1 MAHVAQSLAV
11 EIGKRA
17 KWSLTGCSAKQLA
30 VLLDS
35 RQFFTWDG
43 DHLGYAIDESVS
55 DLALPAAP
63 DTSWALIEKIRRA
76 LPEPQ
81 LQPERPPV
89 PCPAR

>member
-1 MAHVAQSLAV
+1 VAHVAQSLAE

-43 DHLGYAIDESVS
+43 DHFG
-55 DLALPAAP
+55 
-63 DTSWALIEKIRRA
+63 
-76 LPEPQ
+76 
-81 LQPERPPV
+81 
-89 PCPAR
+89 